1 MSVSSKIRVLL
12 LILTAGFAFTALTIN
27 YTSQSEEI
35 LALDAQKLEHKIH
48 EKEEFIDGL
57 LNDNDFRD
65 SLKNAHINTEWARYL
80 ISEISEKKNISIQ
93 TFINGELK
101 FWTGHRIALET
112 DTLLK
117 EGSTFLQRENGYYE
131 AIRKVW
137 DDFSVVFFIPVKSQ
151 YPYQNQFLNNSIS
164 PDLLSSNTLDIAG
177 FNDKYVYTIRNLD
190 GKYLFAV
197 KLNNSFG
204 ESFYSWPELI
214 MWVLSIICGLIFLTS
229 FCSDLASRGYVKS
242 AVLLLVVA
250 VLGCRLIDLEYRY
263 FSKNFDLAI
272 FNPKLYAS
280 SYYFPSIGDLFLN
293 IISITW
299 VLSFIHAWRHQIAK
313 YDQIKSKYIAYLIYI
328 FSGIIV
334 CISIYATN
342 ELFFGLISNSN
353 IYFRAGNILSASWLS
368 WFSVLIFCFSIFN
381 LFLII
386 STALSITAVL
396 EISNKERLYIFL
408 AGLFLALIYRIF
420 FSDFTIFFLLIALL
434 LFLTGSSYYK
444 NGGKINPFIFVL
456 AILIFAIIGSLKLSR
471 FQNLKE
477 RESRK
482 LIAAKLESSGDPN
495 AVLLFYQLERDIL
508 LDKSI
513 IDYFNN
519 PISSHNALNYRLGKL
534 YMAGYL
540 SRYDF
545 ESLEYNSADEFIKG
559 DKVVPL
565 SFFKDRVLKGSVKVS
580 EYFYQVNNTFGYQQY
595 FALIPVNSENNKLGT
610 LVIELKSKRLDEV
623 GAFPELLVDGKIKDD
638 FQLNDYSYAY
648 YNNNKLVDQHG
659 SYVYNL
665 INNEF
670 RGKNRQFVYVSSAGL
685 DTDYNHLVYQANP
698 TKLIIISKE
707 GNSIL
712 NQLASVSF
720 IFLALLLFAGIVYL
734 IYLIYD
740 SFHEFNFSLRNFRWR
755 YHILTNKMLY
765 KTRIQVS
772 MVFAVV
778 FTLLITGII
787 TFINI
792 SSQYREQQEAMVLD
806 KVTKISAGISR
817 QLVNGGIIN
826 PGDQAEA
833 AFNTFADLNG
843 VDLNIFGLN
852 GQLILSTQ
860 PKIYENGLIAPLMHS
875 WSFMY
880 LNRLKKSEYISNE
893 RIGDLS
899 FIVAYVPLRNADNE
913 EIAYLGLPYFSN
925 EKDYQDRIG
934 TFLNALINVYALVFV
949 AIGFFA
955 VFVAK
960 KITSPL
966 TLVEE
971 SLRKTQIGRK
981 NEPILWRSNDEIGKL
996 IKEYNNMIAALEE
1009 SAIKLGRSE
1018 RETAWREMAKQVAH
1032 EIKNPLTP
1040 LKLGVQLLEKS
1051 WREKDPK
1058 FDVKF
1063 EKFSKSF
1070 IEQIESLAHIASEF
1084 SNFAKMPETILEPV
1098 SVSEVINQSVELYK
1112 QSENTVIKIDD
1123 QCDPGIRVKA
1133 DKDQLLRCFNNLIKN
1148 SIEARIDGK
1157 ECRIDLSLYC
1167 RLNNLHIELRDNG
1180 NGIPDALREKIF
1192 VPNFTTKSSGT
1203 GLGLAFVKQ
1212 AIENMDGIIRFETA
1226 QGKGTT
1232 FFITIPVMNNNS
1244 EVS

>member
-1 MSVSSKIRVLL
+1 MSVSFKIRVLL
-12 LILTAGFAFTALTIN
+12 LILTAGFALTALTIN
-27 YTSQSEEI
+27 YTSHSEEI
-35 LALDAQKLEHKIH
+35 LALDAQKLEHTIH
-48 EKEEFIDGL
+48 EKEKFIDEL
-57 LNDNDFRD
+57 LHDADFRD
-65 SLKNAHINTEWARYL
+65 SLKNAHINTDWARYV

-93 TFINGELK
+93 TFKKGELK
-101 FWTGHRIALET
+101 FWSGHRIALET

-137 DDFSVVFFIPVKSQ
+137 DDFSVIFFIPVKSQ

-164 PDLLSSNTLDIAG
+164 PDLLSSNTLDVAG
-177 FNDKYVYTIRNLD
+177 FDDKNVYTIRNHA

-197 KLNNSFG
+197 KLNTSFG
-204 ESFYSWPELI
+204 QSFYSWQELI
-214 MWVLSIICGLIFLTS
+214 MWVLSIVCGLIFLTS
-229 FCSDLASRGYVKS
+229 CSSELASKGYVKS
-242 AVLLLVVA
+242 AIILLLVA
-250 VLGCRLIDLEYRY
+250 ILSCRLVDLEYRY
-263 FSKNFDLAI
+263 FSNNFDLEL

-299 VLSFIHAWRHQIAK
+299 VLSFIHAWRSRIIQYGQIQSR
-313 YDQIKSKYIAYLIYI
+313 YGAYLIYI
-328 FSGIIV
+328 FSGILV

-342 ELFFGLISNSN
+342 ELFFGLVSNSN
-353 IYFRAGNILSASWLS
+353 IYFRAGNILSSSWLS
-368 WFSVLIFCFSIFN
+368 WFSLLIFCFSIFN

-386 STALSITAVL
+386 STVLSINAVL
-396 EISNKERLYIFL
+396 GISNKERLIIFL
-408 AGLFLALIYRIF
+408 AGFSLVLIYRVF

-434 LFLTGSSYYK
+434 LFLVGSSYHRNK
-444 NGGKINPFIFVL
+444 GKFNPFILVL
-456 AILIFAIIGSLKLSR
+456 AVLIFAIIGSLKLSR

-482 LIAAKLESSGDPN
+482 LLAAKLESSADPN

-508 LDKSI
+508 SDKSI

-519 PISSHNALNYRLGKL
+519 PISSHNTLNYRLSKL

-545 ESLEYNSADEFIKG
+545 ESLEYSSDDEFIKG

-580 EYFYQVNNTFGYQQY
+580 EYFYQINNTFGYQQY
-595 FALIPVNSENNKLGT
+595 FALIPVNSENGKLGT

-638 FQLNDYSYAY
+638 VQLNDYSYAY
-648 YNNNKLVDQHG
+648 YYNNRLIDQHG

-670 RGKNRQFVYVSSAGL
+670 KGKNRQFIYVNSTGL
-685 DTDYNHLVYQANP
+685 ESDYNHLVYQANP
-698 TKLIIISKE
+698 VKLIIISKE

-740 SFHEFNFSLRNFRWR
+740 SFHEFTFNLRNFKWR
-755 YHILTNKMLY
+755 YHILTNKILY

-772 MVFAVV
+772 MVSAVV

-817 QLVNGGIIN
+817 QLVNDGIID
-826 PGDQAEA
+826 PDDQAEA
-833 AFNTFADLNG
+833 TFNTFADLNG
-843 VDLNIFGLN
+843 VDLNLFGLN
-852 GQLILSTQ
+852 GRLTLSTQ
-860 PKIYENGLIAPLMHS
+860 PKIYENGLIAPLMDS
-875 WSFMY
+875 WSFIY

-899 FIVAYVPLRNADNE
+899 YIVAYVPLRNADNE

-925 EKDYQDRIG
+925 EKDYQGRIG

-955 VFVAK
+955 VFVAN

-981 NEPILWRSNDEIGKL
+981 NEPIFWKSNDEIGKL

-1018 RETAWREMAKQVAH
+1018 RESAWREMAKQVAH

-1084 SNFAKMPETILEPV
+1084 SNFAKMPETILAPV
-1098 SVSEVINQSVELYK
+1098 SVSEIINQSVELYK
-1112 QSENTVIKIDD
+1112 QSENTIIKVQDK
-1123 QCDPGIRVKA
+1123 CDSDIHVRG

-1148 SIEARIDGK
+1148 SIEARIEGK
-1157 ECRIDLSLYC
+1157 ECRIELSLYC
-1167 RLNNLHIELRDNG
+1167 ESNYIHVELRDNG
-1180 NGIPDALREKIF
+1180 RGIPDTLRDKIF
-1192 VPNFTTKSSGT
+1192 APNFTTKSSGT

-1212 AIENMDGIIRFETA
+1212 AIENMDGIVRFETSP
-1226 QGKGTT
+1226 GIGTR
-1232 FFITIPVMNNNS
+1232 FFIIMPIIDDKS
-1244 EVS
+1244 KVS